1 MHLGVQFYSEI
12 IVFST
17 FNFEITGTIDINS
30 QEYTLIRVL

>member
-17 FNFEITGTIDINS
+17 FNFEITGTIDTKLQLAHFS
-30 QEYTLIRVL
+30 YHY